1 MTYLSK
7 NPSLYKLT
15 EHSPHIN
22 VVWIEND
29 SLLSTIPSLPSRYNS
44 QKTHFFITLFIW
56 ILAFIGFDPNSGST
70 LILSSALSDKE
81 LILTYLKR
89 RNSFKV
95 LSIVLKFTPK
105 LDLLCFALST
115 FFWNQLF
122 FFVQFTFTFLITF
135 QKMTKKT
142 HECKLSLPTYKST
155 LWKVNFPVNRLGI
168 FPKHSKCL
176 KQWACWTADCNIR

>member
-1 MTYLSK
+1 MIACF
-7 NPSLYKLT
+7 PQ
-15 EHSPHIN
+15 SPPFH
-22 VVWIEND
+22 
-29 SLLSTIPSLPSRYNS
+29 LSTLPKDSFLYYYIYLN
-44 QKTHFFITLFIW
+44 TCFHC
-56 ILAFIGFDPNSGST
+56 FDLNSGST
-70 LILSSALSDKE
+70 LIPSSALSDKE

-89 RNSFKV
+89 RNFFNV
-95 LSIVLKFTPK
+95 LLIVLKFTPK